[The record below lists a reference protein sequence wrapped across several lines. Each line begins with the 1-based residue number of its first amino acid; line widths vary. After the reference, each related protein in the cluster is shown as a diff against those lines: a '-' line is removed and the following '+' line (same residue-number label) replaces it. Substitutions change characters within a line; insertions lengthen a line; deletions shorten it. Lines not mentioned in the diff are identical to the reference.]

1 MENPMTTHSI
11 TAPAALQHTPAQRM
25 VAGTRQRIAAFAIVA
40 VGATACLIPG
50 AAAFAQG
57 GTSAAVTTT
66 TGDPYKACR
75 DGTSNEDRTTCM
87 KEAAAAKAE
96 LQRGQLTNATP
107 AGHDQNALQRCDVLP
122 SGQKEDCRLR
132 ILGAGT
138 TSGSVAGGGVLRE
151 VTTQVPA
158 APPAMTGTAGERAPA
173 ADPMPMAMPMP
184 MPMPMPMQAP
194 MQAPAPMPAPR

>member
-1 MENPMTTHSI
+1 MTTHSI
-11 TAPAALQHTPAQRM
+11 TVTAAFHDTLTQRLL
-25 VAGTRQRIAAFAIVA
+25 AGTRQSVAALSVVA
-40 VGATACLIPG
+40 VAAAACMIPG

-57 GTSAAVTTT
+57 ATSAAVTTT
-66 TGDPYKACR
+66 TGDPYKPCR

-107 AGHDQNALQRCDVLP
+107 EGSDQNALQRCDVLP
-122 SGQKEDCRLR
+122 SDQKQDCRLR

-158 APPAMTGTAGERAPA
+158 APPAMTGTASERAPA
-173 ADPMPMAMPMP
+173 TDPMP
-184 MPMPMPMQAP
+184 MPMP
-194 MQAPAPMPAPR
+194 APAPMTAPR